1 MLPSKYQARG
11 SLTMTNARRVYII
24 WMYDEDIEDW
34 AAVSVAD
41 SEVEAMEYIGDRE
54 DNYDGLILGYTETS
68 ASTPSQDT

>member
-1 MLPSKYQARG
+1 
-11 SLTMTNARRVYII
+11 MTNARRVYII

-41 SEVEAMEYIGDRE
+41 TEVEAMEYIDDRE

>member
-1 MLPSKYQARG
+1 
-11 SLTMTNARRVYII
+11 MTNARRVYII

-54 DNYDGLILGYTETS
+54 SSYDGLILGYTETS

>member
-1 MLPSKYQARG
+1 MQHFKCQARG
-11 SLTMTNARRVYII
+11 GLTMTNARRVYII

-41 SEVEAMEYIGDRE
+41 TEMEAMEYIGDRE